1 MTYGL
6 GDFSCNWSSFTYY
19 YILVNNSSF
28 KSFNENINDEIEFI
42 IYELTLENTSKS
54 LTCL

>member
-1 MTYGL
+1 VTYGL
-6 GDFSCNWSSFTYY
+6 GDYSCNWWSFTYY

-28 KSFNENINDEIEFI
+28 KLFNENINDEIEFI
-42 IYELTLENTSKS
+42 IYELTLENRSKS